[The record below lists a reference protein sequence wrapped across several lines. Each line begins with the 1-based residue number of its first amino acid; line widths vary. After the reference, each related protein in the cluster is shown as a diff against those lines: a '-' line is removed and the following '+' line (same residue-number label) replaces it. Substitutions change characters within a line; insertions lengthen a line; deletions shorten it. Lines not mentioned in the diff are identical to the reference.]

1 MIENIIQK
9 WIEENTVPYNTR
21 PNKSSI
27 PIYVRMSL
35 RKPTNKRDKKSEWI
49 FNRLCRCSFIMYKSE
64 RRILLKN
71 PSYKFAI
78 CCGEEPI
85 EFKFKSLID
94 KLIDAR
100 RYTQKDKFRNLVKE
114 YITISL
120 TEVQEVLDYFGI
132 SYNFKDENKYCH
144 LDYDNRGLYK
154 FEFDGY
160 RGAEEYYR
168 DSELYK
174 KINSYL
180 IEYFNLEIAP
190 YKKYNPDFNQYKYA
204 MEGSRILTVD
214 DVINNFSFDQIL
226 NAITGKYFHDGC
238 SLLDISNISIDKIEL
253 FRKEENK
260 EIFKNVL
267 SGIFKEDELIRVVRA
282 TYNL

>member
-49 FNRLCRCSFIMYKSE
+49 FNKLCRCSFIMYKSE

-78 CCGEEPI
+78 CSVVEPI

-100 RYTQKDKFRNLVKE
+100 RYIQKDIFQNLVKE

-132 SYNFKDENKYCH
+132 SYNFKDENKY
-144 LDYDNRGLYK
+144 YDNGLYK

-168 DSELYK
+168 NSELYK

-226 NAITGKYFHDGC
+226 NAITGKYFYEGR
-238 SLLDISNISIDKIEL
+238 SLLDINNISIGEIEL

-260 EIFKNVL
+260 EIFKNV
-267 SGIFKEDELIRVVRA
+267 FKEDELIRVVRA